1 MNYKDCLID
10 LTTMIEIT
18 FAQTKTTH
26 AVTSALYEIQYKLK
40 SILNNQLIVFFQC
53 KTEKNGTQ
61 FSRYHSSTTSLLLM
75 AKWNPVF
82 KKRTQT

>member
-40 SILNNQLIVFFQC
+40 SILNNQLIVY
-53 KTEKNGTQ
+53 
-61 FSRYHSSTTSLLLM
+61 FSM
-75 AKWNPVF
+75 
-82 KKRTQT
+82 

>member
-40 SILNNQLIVFFQC
+40 SILNSQLIVFFFNV
-53 KTEKNGTQ
+53 KPKK
-61 FSRYHSSTTSLLLM
+61 M
-75 AKWNPVF
+75 AHNSVDVIQALH
-82 KKRTQT
+82 RCY